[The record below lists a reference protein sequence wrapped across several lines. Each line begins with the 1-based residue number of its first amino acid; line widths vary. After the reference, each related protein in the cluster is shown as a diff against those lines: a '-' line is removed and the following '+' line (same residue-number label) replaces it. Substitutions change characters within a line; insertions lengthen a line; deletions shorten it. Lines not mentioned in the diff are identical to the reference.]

1 MKVRSMIALIALL
14 AVAAA
19 AGYLAVHGK
28 EYVYR
33 IPEQVLRE
41 RLSARLPI
49 TKTYLILFQVT
60 LDHPRISLEDGSDRV
75 DAGIDLAINLRVDN
89 AIKHLVGSL
98 DFSGGIRYS
107 QETGEFFLTEPIIQ
121 RVKIE
126 GLPARYIDIS
136 KKLLAGALRDFIAS
150 HSVYSLSTTDATEL
164 GIRLA
169 LKRVIVKD
177 HELVVTLG
185 V

>member
-1 MKVRSMIALIALL
+1 MIAVIALL
-14 AVAAA
+14 AVGAAA
-19 AGYLAVHGK
+19 AYLAIHGK

-60 LDHPRISLEDGSDRV
+60 LDHPRIALEDGSDRV
-75 DAGIDLAINLRVDN
+75 DAGIDVAFNLRVDN
-89 AIKHLVGSL
+89 AIKRLVGSL

-126 GLPARYIDIS
+126 SLPDRYIDLS
-136 KKLLAGALRDFIAS
+136 KKLLAHALQDFIAS

>member
-1 MKVRSMIALIALL
+1 MKLKSIVAVFALL
-14 AVAAA
+14 AVGAAA
-19 AGYLAVHGK
+19 AYLAIHGK

-41 RLSARLPI
+41 RLRARLPT
-49 TKTYLILFQVT
+49 TKTYLVLFQVT

-75 DAGIDLAINLRVDN
+75 DAGIDVALNLRVDN
-89 AIKHLVGSL
+89 AIKRLVGSL

-107 QETGEFFLTEPIIQ
+107 PETGEFFLTEPIIQ
-121 RVKIE
+121 SLKIE
-126 GLPARYIDIS
+126 GLPDRYTDLS
-136 KKLLAGALRDFIAS
+136 KKLLARALKDFIAN

-177 HELVVTLG
+177 HELIVTLG

>member
-1 MKVRSMIALIALL
+1 MRPRSIIAVIALL
-14 AVAAA
+14 AAAA
-19 AGYLAVHGK
+19 VAGYLAIHGR

-49 TKTYLILFQVT
+49 TKTYLIVFQVT
-60 LDHPRISLEDGSDRV
+60 FDHPRIALEDGSDRV
-75 DAGIDLAINLRVDN
+75 DAGIDLAFNLRVDN

-98 DFSGGIRYS
+98 DFSGGILYS
-107 QETGEFFLTEPIIQ
+107 QETGEFFLTEPVIQ
-121 RVKIE
+121 RVAIE
-126 GLPARYIDIS
+126 GLPDRYIELS
-136 KKLLAGALRDFIAS
+136 KKLLARALRDFIAS
-150 HSVYSLSTTDATEL
+150 HSVYSLSTSDATEL